1 MTMITLFMIHWEIVL
16 GCYFL
21 FLAYDVVNL
30 LFTLKAE
37 RLEEEKDIV
46 SFTNVITP
54 QKRRR

>member
-1 MTMITLFMIHWEIVL
+1 MIHWEIVL